1 MDNLIA
7 SKEAVPMIVVME
19 SGDIKA
25 PFRGGDNRQGF
36 SEYGASFYKVMTQ
49 DLISTIDSKFRT
61 LTDRDHRAMAGLSWG
76 GHQTFD
82 LVLNNLDK
90 FSYLGTFSGAI
101 FGLDVKT
108 AYNGV
113 FADADTFNKKIHY
126 MYMNWGSDDFI
137 KSGDMVKQLREL
149 GIKVDANESKGT
161 GHEWLTWRRGLH
173 EFIPHLFK
181 K

>member
-1 MDNLIA
+1 
-7 SKEAVPMIVVME
+7 
-19 SGDIKA
+19 
-25 PFRGGDNRQGF
+25 
-36 SEYGASFYKVMTQ
+36 
-49 DLISTIDSKFRT
+49 
-61 LTDRDHRAMAGLSWG
+61 MAGLSWG

-82 LVLNNLDK
+82 LVFNNLDK

-101 FGLDVKT
+101 FELDVKT

-137 KSGDMVKQLREL
+137 KNGEIVKQLREQ

-161 GHEWLTWRRGLH
+161 GHEWLTWRRGLR

-181 K
+181 